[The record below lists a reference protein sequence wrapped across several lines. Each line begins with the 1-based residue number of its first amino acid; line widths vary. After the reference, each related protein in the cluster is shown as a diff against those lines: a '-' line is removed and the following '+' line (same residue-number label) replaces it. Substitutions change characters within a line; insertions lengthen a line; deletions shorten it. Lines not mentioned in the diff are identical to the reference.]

1 LKAESED
8 AWKWLSQIRTQT
20 GVRHAFDTNCKTN
33 LVINNHSEV
42 FNRYV
47 MDLRKKPVRTMLE
60 AIQNKL
66 MTRNHERM
74 IVEKL
79 LGGISLLTSLGSLN

>member
-1 LKAESED
+1 LD
-8 AWKWLSQIRTQT
+8 
-20 GVRHAFDTNCKTN
+20 V
-33 LVINNHSEV
+33 
-42 FNRYV
+42 
-47 MDLRKKPVRTMLE
+47 RKKPLRTML
-60 AIQNKL
+60 IGVKNKL

>member
-1 LKAESED
+1 M
-8 AWKWLSQIRTQT
+8 
-20 GVRHAFDTNCKTN
+20 
-33 LVINNHSEV
+33 
-42 FNRYV
+42 Y
-47 MDLRKKPVRTMLE
+47 LRKKPIRTMLE